1 MSPPLRNNPNIGD
14 VVTFVDTRKG
24 VRLPVKV
31 VKVYAAV
38 CVVEVLSGGL
48 FDSLK
53 GKEFRTHISRL
64 YKQY

>member
-1 MSPPLRNNPNIGD
+1 MSPLRNNPNIGD

-24 VRLPVKV
+24 VRFPVKV

-38 CVVEVLSGGL
+38 CVVEALSDGL
-48 FDSLK
+48 FNSLK
-53 GKEFRTHISRL
+53 GKEFRAHVSML